1 MNNKKMKIIK
11 MVDKYN
17 KAKTWVI
24 KIYNCGKIMINQE
37 VEGNRV
43 SKRDTRSSKKYLRDF
58 LDIDIYKRSNNSN
71 RVIDC
76 TIDKS
81 TGIYNILVE
90 SN

>member
-1 MNNKKMKIIK
+1 MNNKKMIIIK

-17 KAKTWVI
+17 KAKTWKI

-43 SKRDTRSSKKYLRDF
+43 KRDTRSSKKYLKDF
-58 LDIDIYKRSNNSN
+58 IGIDIYKRSNNSN

-76 TIDKS
+76 IIDKS